1 MIISRDITIF
11 KKNNDIDII
20 KDIQS
25 YDIYFKAN
33 KLTITTKDKQINY
46 VISDLSQIIIDTIKD
61 KKIVVNN
68 DTIIF

>member
-1 MIISRDITIF
+1 MISRDITIF

-33 KLTITTKDKQINY
+33 KLTINTKDKQINY

-61 KKIVVNN
+61 KKIVINN

>member
-1 MIISRDITIF
+1 MISRDMTIF
-11 KKNNDIDII
+11 QKNNNIDII

-33 KLTITTKDKQINY
+33 KLTINTKDKQINY
-46 VISDLSQIIIDTIKD
+46 AISDLSQIIIDTIKD